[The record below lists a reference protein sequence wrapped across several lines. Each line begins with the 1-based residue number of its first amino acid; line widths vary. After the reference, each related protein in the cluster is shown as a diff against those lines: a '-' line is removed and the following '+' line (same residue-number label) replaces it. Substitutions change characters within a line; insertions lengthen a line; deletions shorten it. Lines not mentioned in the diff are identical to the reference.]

1 MRINDIIN
9 NVEIYG
15 FESSIKGSKYP
26 MSVNI
31 ENLDEEVTTRT
42 IELASATIGEG
53 HDNFMNGIIVQ
64 FDLTFTNK
72 AWVEA
77 ERYNFLDFISSQ
89 SAINSITKFDM
100 DNSYINYVDSRIIE
114 VMKDKILEYND
125 LIKDIKNLK
134 KDGKDTTTL
143 NRIAKVKY
151 LEILYSNPAGF
162 KLTARMT
169 TNYRQLKTIYKQRR
183 YHVLPEW
190 QIFCDWVE
198 TLPYSD
204 FITRKG
210 KRFE

>member
-1 MRINDIIN
+1 
-9 NVEIYG
+9 
-15 FESSIKGSKYP
+15 
-26 MSVNI
+26 
-31 ENLDEEVTTRT
+31 
-42 IELASATIGEG
+42 
-53 HDNFMNGIIVQ
+53 
-64 FDLTFTNK
+64 
-72 AWVEA
+72 
-77 ERYNFLDFISSQ
+77 
-89 SAINSITKFDM
+89 M